1 MVSLQKYFEIHLKPI
16 NDSYIVFAYKLFI
29 MNPRTKVR
37 IQSAID
43 HVDIEEI
50 QRILSFADVMQLLK
64 TLISYNGQLGGM
76 VYWIRRQRLL
86 KMNGRALY

>member
-1 MVSLQKYFEIHLKPI
+1 MTIIYNELRSLK
-16 NDSYIVFAYKLFI
+16 
-29 MNPRTKVR
+29 R

-64 TLISYNGQLGGM
+64 TLIAYNGHFGGM
-76 VYWIRRQRLL
+76 VYWIQRQR
-86 KMNGRALY
+86 